1 MSILQY
7 VRGWIMTVI
16 FHRPYDKNTLA
27 VDTWTR
33 DNEDIDHLVEHG
45 NKKNGIKRVG

>member
-1 MSILQY
+1 
-7 VRGWIMTVI
+7 MTVI

-33 DNEDIDHLVEHG
+33 DDEDIERLVGHS
-45 NKKNGIKRVG
+45 NKKSGVKRVG